1 MSELRDYQ
9 KRMLKSKKKIVICNW
24 KRGSGKTTAV
34 NRKIQE
40 LSYKYN
46 DSAHI
51 LFIGL
56 NINMHD
62 IAKNVEY
69 LNYNKSLDYG
79 TFSNSVRGSRFDYI
93 IIDGNDYVNNSIII
107 NNIYKA
113 MINMY
118 VKQIFIMQSDENNV
132 IDYISDDDNLNNDY
146 DIKRDMMKALV
157 NNSVDNFKE
166 LAIKK
171 LLIEFSKIEGT
182 EKNTLTREKII
193 DMVLKLKEI

>member
-9 KRMLKSKKKIVICNW
+9 ERMLKSKKKIVICNW

-46 DSAHI
+46 DSVHI
-51 LFIGL
+51 LFIGS
-56 NINMHD
+56 NINN

-69 LNYNKSLDYG
+69 FNYNKSLDYG
-79 TFSNSVRGSRFDYI
+79 TFSNSVRGRRFDYI

-107 NNIYKA
+107 NNIYKS
-113 MINMY
+113 MINVH

-132 IDYISDDDNLNNDY
+132 IDYISDDYNNLNNDY

>member
-46 DSAHI
+46 DSVHI
-51 LFIGL
+51 LFIGS
-56 NINMHD
+56 NINN

-79 TFSNSVRGSRFDYI
+79 TFSNSVRGCRFDYI

-113 MINMY
+113 MVHAY
-118 VKQIFIMQSDENNV
+118 VKQIFVMQSDENNV
-132 IDYISDDDNLNNDY
+132 IDYISDDDNLNNYY
-146 DIKRDMMKALV
+146 DIKRDMIKALV

-166 LAIKK
+166 LAIKR
-171 LLIEFSKIEGT
+171 LLIEFSKIDGT

-193 DMVLKLKEI
+193 DIILKLKEI

>member
-24 KRGSGKTTAV
+24 KRGSGKTTAA

-46 DSAHI
+46 DSVHI
-51 LFIGL
+51 LFIGS
-56 NINMHD
+56 NINN

-69 LNYNKSLDYG
+69 INYNKSLDYG
-79 TFSNSVRGSRFDYI
+79 TFSNSVRGCRFDYI
-93 IIDGNDYVNNSIII
+93 IIDGNDYINNSIII

-113 MINMY
+113 MINVH
-118 VKQIFIMQSDENNV
+118 VKQIFIMQSDENNE

-146 DIKRDMMKALV
+146 DIKRGMMKALV

>member
-46 DSAHI
+46 DSVHI

-56 NINMHD
+56 NVNN

-69 LNYNKSLDYG
+69 LNYNKSLDYE
-79 TFSNSVRGSRFDYI
+79 TFSNSVRGCRFDYI

-113 MINMY
+113 MINMH